1 MQEKQ
6 PVVYLLA
13 SKPYGTLYL
22 GVTSDLKKR
31 VWQHKNKLAEG
42 FTEQYDVD
50 QLVWYELHSAMG
62 EAIAREKNL
71 KNWHRN
77 WKIKLIENEN
87 PYWQDLYQSLF

>member
-50 QLVWYELHSAMG
+50 QLVWYELHSAMA

-71 KNWHRN
+71 KNWPRD